1 MLKIA
6 RLLHQVHSEQ
16 RPRSGVHNPQAQVS
30 SVRNPINLHQLVS
43 LVEEPRTPV
52 GLVHLGSNPISQI
65 QRNQELEFLVVA
77 RRSVLSHS
85 SSRSSNH
92 SRSNHS
98 NRNSH
103 NNSSNNPALSVLLG
117 SSHNNNNRAV
127 EFLAAAR
134 LLETLRTNQAS
145 ALQARSE
152 PVRLHFSPIDRC
164 LYSLFIV

>member
-52 GLVHLGSNPISQI
+52 GLVHLGSNPISQV

-85 SSRSSNH
+85 SSSSSNH
-92 SRSNHS
+92 SRSNNS

-103 NNSSNNPALSVLLG
+103 NNNNSNNPALSVLSG

-152 PVRLHFSPIDRC
+152 PVRLHFSNR
-164 LYSLFIV
+164 

>member
-52 GLVHLGSNPISQI
+52 GLVHLGSNPISQV

-77 RRSVLSHS
+77 RRSVLSHNS
-85 SSRSSNH
+85 SSSNSNH
-92 SRSNHS
+92 SRSNNS

-103 NNSSNNPALSVLLG
+103 NNNSNNPALSVLSG

-152 PVRLHFSPIDRC
+152 PVRLHFSNR
-164 LYSLFIV
+164 